1 MKGENLKE
9 MAPVANGLENLMTK
23 TRMMAGLSKVRESN
37 DCQLLGQFAGGDE
50 TAFTALVD
58 RYGSLVM
65 AVCQRVLQHTQ
76 DAEDAFQATFIVLAR
91 KAGKIA
97 WKESVAN
104 WLHGVACRISFQIRR
119 EKSRRQSREKAARE
133 LPVAAPDPA
142 WSELKPVLD
151 EELARLPAR
160 YRIPLILCCLE
171 GKSRD
176 EAAAQLGWSA
186 GSLKGRLERGR
197 EVLRSRLARRGL
209 TLSAALAATLVSAAG
224 AKAAVP
230 LTLGLET
237 VRAGMAMLAGQ
248 SAGIVSTQA
257 LTLAQGALHAMFMS
271 KLKFAAAVVLTVVT
285 LGLGT
290 GYVTHQVIAGDG
302 AALLT
307 TRQDKRE
314 NDQKDDGR
322 QNQKRA
328 EVTTAYVPE
337 LAEFLARREGREERK
352 QPPSI
357 NGIVQ
362 TVDAKK
368 INVLVGRDEPD
379 GQTFEVSKDVK
390 VIVREGRDAKDV
402 KLADVQPKARVT
414 LILDDAK
421 KVVQTIEIIA
431 ARADTGGDRGRRED
445 DGKTFRGFVT
455 EIDAAKKTIT
465 FQSGGR
471 GEAPTTKTFDLAKD
485 VKVTLRTGR
494 KAQDGKLE
502 DVPVK
507 TSILVKLDD
516 TKKIVQ
522 AIEVTIS
529 TTASGNVS
537 EIDEKSITLVSGRG
551 EVKSATY
558 ALSKDTKIQYWLPGA
573 GEGRGT
579 PGQARPLKLAEVVAK
594 MHVTVQLD
602 DDLKVAQSIN
612 VELPRMGGTIGEI
625 DAKKGTLSL
634 KVGRG
639 DDLNLTVSKDA
650 RILIEGKAGSLDK
663 VAAGAEVN
671 LILTPDRT
679 QVLWLQTPLP
689 PGRRE

>member
-1 MKGENLKE
+1 MEGKQMKETSL
-9 MAPVANGLENLMTK
+9 MANGLDNLMTK
-23 TRMMAGLSKVRESN
+23 TRMMAGLSKARELN
-37 DCQLLGQFAGGDE
+37 DRHLLEQFAVGDE

-58 RYGSLVM
+58 RYGGLVM

-76 DAEDAFQATFIVLAR
+76 DSEDAFQATFMVLAR
-91 KAGKIA
+91 KAGQIA

-119 EKSRRQSREKAARE
+119 EKSRRQWREKAADE
-133 LPVAAPDPA
+133 LAVAGPDPA

-197 EVLRSRLARRGL
+197 ELLRSRLARRGL
-209 TLSAALAATLVSAAG
+209 TLSAALAATLGAAAG

-237 VRAGMAMLAGQ
+237 IRAGMAMLAGQ
-248 SAGIVSTQA
+248 PAGIVSTQA
-257 LTLAQGALHAMFMS
+257 LTIAQGALHAMIIC
-271 KLKFAAAVVLTVVT
+271 KLKLAAAVVLTVVT

-290 GYVTHQVIAGDG
+290 GYVAHQVSADDG

-307 TRQDKRE
+307 TRQDKKSE
-314 NDQKDDGR
+314 
-322 QNQKRA
+322 
-328 EVTTAYVPE
+328 
-337 LAEFLARREGREERK
+337 
-352 QPPSI
+352 
-357 NGIVQ
+357 
-362 TVDAKK
+362 
-368 INVLVGRDEPD
+368 
-379 GQTFEVSKDVK
+379 DVK
-390 VIVREGRDAKDV
+390 VIVREGRGAKDA

-421 KVVQTIEIIA
+421 KVVQTIEIIG
-431 ARADTGGDRGRRED
+431 ARADAGGERPQRDGRED

-465 FQSGGR
+465 FQAGGR
-471 GEAPTTKTFDLAKD
+471 GEAPTTKTFVLAKD
-485 VKVTLRTGR
+485 VKVTRRPGR
-494 KAQDGKLE
+494 KARDGRLE
-502 DVPVK
+502 EVPVK

-529 TTASGNVS
+529 TTASGAVS
-537 EIDEKSITLVSGRG
+537 EIDEKSITLVSGRQ

-558 ALSKDTKIQYWLPGA
+558 ALSKETKIQFWLPGA
-573 GEGRGT
+573 ADGRRT
-579 PGQARPLKLAEVVAK
+579 PGQARSLKLADVVAK

-602 DDLKVAQSIN
+602 DDLMIVQSIN
-612 VELPRMGGTIGEI
+612 VDLPQMGGTIGEI

-634 KVGRG
+634 KVWRG

-663 VAAGAEVN
+663 VAAGAEVM
-671 LILTPDRT
+671 LILTPDRM

-689 PGRRE
+689 ERRRE